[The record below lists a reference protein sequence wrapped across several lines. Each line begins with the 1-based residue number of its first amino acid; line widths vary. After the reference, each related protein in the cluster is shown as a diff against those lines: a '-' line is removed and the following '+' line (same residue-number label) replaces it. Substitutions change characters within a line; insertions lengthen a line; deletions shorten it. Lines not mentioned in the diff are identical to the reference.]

1 MLTKPEFTRSLGRHC
16 FMWEVPD
23 ETAESVTR
31 DLAQVT
37 AQWRAAVC
45 TLMKLRAVLGKGI
58 C

>member
-1 MLTKPEFTRSLGRHC
+1 
-16 FMWEVPD
+16 MWEVPD